1 MGHVGGVSRDQG
13 TLFPERLDD
22 LIERHSVVR
31 VIDAFVEA
39 LDVGAQGFTHAVA
52 PEFGRPAYDPRDLLK
67 LYLYGYMNRLR
78 SSRELAQACRRNI
91 EVLWLLHRL
100 RPCFKTIAAFRARH
114 GEALRAVCRSFVA
127 FAGQAGLLG
136 RGVVAIDGSKFAADN
151 AAGRHY
157 SAAQLE
163 RERARVERRIEAY
176 LEALDRADAAHDD
189 DDERGDGGGDDGGG
203 NAQAVARALAALEQR
218 RDELRALGEE
228 MAAAGESARAL
239 TDADSAKMRTG
250 TGAWLI
256 GYNVQLAV
264 DAEHGLI
271 IHHEVVNEANDQRQL
286 APMALAAQ
294 AALGGGALTVV
305 ADTGYAGAEAAQ
317 ACQDSAITAIVP
329 RRAPRSHWPG
339 FARER
344 FVYDAASDTY
354 QCPAGARLSLRGE
367 VGGQRR
373 YTTTACRD
381 CRLKRQCTAGAQRQ
395 VTRHRHEAALEA
407 MDERARGDPRWMRL
421 RRATAEHP
429 FGTLKRG
436 QQARQ
441 FLTRGLAGVRGEMAL
456 SVIAYNLK
464 RLVGV
469 LGIAALLEALA
480 AMPRGRLLA
489 A

>member
-1 MGHVGGVSRDQG
+1 MGHIRGVSRDQG

-22 LIERHSVVR
+22 LIGDDSVVR

-39 LDVGAQGFTHAVA
+39 LDVRGQGFRHAVA
-52 PEFGRPAYDPRDLLK
+52 PVVGHPSYDPRDLLK
-67 LYLYGYMNRLR
+67 LYVYGYMNRLR
-78 SSRELAQACRRNI
+78 SSRALEKACQCNI

-100 RPCFKTIAAFRARH
+100 RPCFKTIAAFRASH
-114 GEALRAVCRSFVA
+114 GEALRAVCRSFVV

-136 RGVVAIDGSKFAADN
+136 RRVVAIDGSKFGADN
-151 AAGRHY
+151 AMGRY
-157 SAAQLE
+157 ATPGQLE
-163 RERARVERRIEAY
+163 RERERIERRIDAY
-176 LEALDRADAAHDD
+176 LEALDEADAEEGDGGD
-189 DDERGDGGGDDGGG
+189 GGGDGGGDD
-203 NAQAVARALAALEQR
+203 AQAVARALAALEQR
-218 RDELRALGEE
+218 RDELAALGEE

-239 TDADSAKMRTG
+239 TDADSRKMRTG
-250 TGAWLI
+250 TGAWVI
-256 GYNVQLAV
+256 GYNVQFAV
-264 DAEHGLI
+264 DAEHGLVL
-271 IHHEVVNEANDQRQL
+271 HHEVVNEANDQRQL

-305 ADTGYAGAEAAQ
+305 ADTGYAGAEAARV
-317 ACQDSAITAIVP
+317 CQDSAITAIVA

-373 YTTTACRD
+373 YTTTACRG
-381 CRLKRQCTAGAQRQ
+381 CRLKAQCTTGAQRQ

-407 MDERARGDPRWMRL
+407 MDERARSDPGWMRL
-421 RRATAEHP
+421 RREVAEHP

-436 QQARQ
+436 QQAGQ

-469 LGIAALLEALA
+469 LGVAAVLELLA
-480 AMPRGRLLA
+480 AMPRGALA
-489 A
+489 PA